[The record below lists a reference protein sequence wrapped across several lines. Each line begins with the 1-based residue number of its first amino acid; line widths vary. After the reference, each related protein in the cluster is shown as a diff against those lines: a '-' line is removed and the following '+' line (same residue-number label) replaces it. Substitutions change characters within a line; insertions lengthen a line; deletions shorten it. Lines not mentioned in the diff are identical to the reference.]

1 MKGVRFTVPG
11 APVGKG
17 RHRSQ
22 PLMRGGKPVMG
33 AGGRPIITSHTPE
46 KTVAYEGLV
55 AHEGRIAM
63 RGRPLLAGPVELVL
77 HIACAVPASWS
88 KRKQA
93 DALAGRIRP
102 TKKPDSSNV
111 LKAIEDGLNGVVW
124 VDDVQVVEHLISKRY
139 AEAPGVAV
147 EIEELENEAA

>member
-1 MKGVRFTVPG
+1 MIRFTVPG

-22 PLMRGGKPVMG
+22 PLMRGGKPVIG
-33 AGGRPIITSHTPE
+33 AGGRPIVTSHTPE

-63 RGRPLLAGPVELVL
+63 RGRSLIAGPVEMML
-77 HIACAVPASWS
+77 HIACAVPKSAS
-88 KRKQA
+88 KRARA
-93 DALAGRIRP
+93 DMLAGRIRP
-102 TKKPDSSNV
+102 TKKPDTSNV

-124 VDDVQVVEHLISKRY
+124 VDDVQVVEHVISKRY
-139 AEAPGVAV
+139 AEVPGVTV
-147 EIEELENEAA
+147 EIEELEGVSA